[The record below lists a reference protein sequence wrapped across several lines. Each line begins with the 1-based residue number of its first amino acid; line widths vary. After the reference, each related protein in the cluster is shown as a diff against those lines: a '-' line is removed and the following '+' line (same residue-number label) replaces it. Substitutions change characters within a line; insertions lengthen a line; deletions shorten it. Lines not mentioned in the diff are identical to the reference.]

1 MIAAEQPMAQD
12 SQGFEDRFTPLRPA
26 SGLKL
31 TLALIFGPIA
41 WLIAL
46 SVVSALLKRS
56 DMIQFGLVVTLASF
70 VVAFV
75 VLIVL
80 RAGRRREERRYADRA

>member
-1 MIAAEQPMAQD
+1 M
-12 SQGFEDRFTPLRPA
+12 SHNVQGFEDRFTPLRPA
-26 SGLKL
+26 SRPKL
-31 TLALIFGPIA
+31 IAAFVLGPIA

-46 SVVSALLKRS
+46 LLVCVVVERS
-56 DMIQFGLVVTLASF
+56 DLIELGLIVTIASF

-80 RAGRRREERRYADRA
+80 RAGRRREERRYVDRA